1 MQKTHGFSA
10 KVNYFQG
17 SKLHFQ
23 ESFMALSIKELVDVE
38 KELKIKMTSRF
49 GKVKYLT
56 KMEIIV
62 VMKK

>member
-1 MQKTHGFSA
+1 
-10 KVNYFQG
+10 
-17 SKLHFQ
+17 
-23 ESFMALSIKELVDVE
+23 MALSIEELVDVE